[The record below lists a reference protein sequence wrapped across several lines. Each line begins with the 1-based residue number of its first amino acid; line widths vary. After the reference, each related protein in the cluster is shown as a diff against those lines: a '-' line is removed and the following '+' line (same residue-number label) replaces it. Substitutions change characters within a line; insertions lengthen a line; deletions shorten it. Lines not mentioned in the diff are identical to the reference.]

1 MSMTETMTGT
11 MFHLTAM
18 DVIVGLAVLFAV
30 VFLAAWLISPRLR
43 AWVERPKYRFQ
54 ADVRAADVRGYDQVQ
69 RIGRNN
75 PS

>member
-1 MSMTETMTGT
+1 MNMTETA

-18 DVIVGLAVLFAV
+18 DVIVGLALLFSLA
-30 VFLAAWLISPRLR
+30 FLAAWLISPRLR

-54 ADVRAADVRGYDQVQ
+54 ADVRAYDQVQ
-69 RIGRNN
+69 KERTI